1 VHAVSAGSGF
11 MVGEAGRA
19 TRYAYLWE
27 FLVEPGQ
34 RGEFEQQYG
43 PRGAWVSL
51 FRQAPGYLGTW
62 LLRDA
67 ADPRRFITVDRWHSA
82 AAYQS
87 FRSAFARQYAELDA
101 RCAGLTVTE
110 TCLGSFDE
118 PL

>member
-1 VHAVSAGSGF
+1 MAGESDQ
-11 MVGEAGRA
+11 A
-19 TRYAYLWE
+19 THYAYLWE

-34 RGEFEQQYG
+34 RARFEQQYG

-67 ADPRRFITVDRWHSA
+67 TNPGRFVTVDRWQSA

-87 FRSAFARQYAELDA
+87 FRSAFARQYDELDA
-101 RCAGLTVTE
+101 RCAGLTLQE
-110 TCLGSFDE
+110 TSLGSFDE
-118 PL
+118 LL